1 MSPGCIGIV
10 TPASPFPCRFK
21 PLNEGIM
28 TTRISHIC
36 EKEGVEL
43 SSEAMATLSQ
53 VGFRYWGRGRGL
65 QSSEPG
71 WSWVRERAWQPSA
84 PDWSWAR
91 EGGVFREAWTS
102 RVGRAGLEG
111 GSGRKSGKGSFRTLL
126 PPHFTPLFHSKPSSP
141 HSGIWRRP
149 PKGHHDAAECSTAGR
164 TPSRQ
169 VGVVGGGLG
178 GKGGR
183 SCVNESDGIHS
194 ECGGY

>member
-10 TPASPFPCRFK
+10 TPASPTPCRFK

-71 WSWVRERAWQPSA
+71 WSWVRERAWQPSV

-102 RVGRAGLEG
+102 RVGRSGLEG
-111 GSGRKSGKGSFRTLL
+111 
-126 PPHFTPLFHSKPSSP
+126 
-141 HSGIWRRP
+141 
-149 PKGHHDAAECSTAGR
+149 
-164 TPSRQ
+164 SRER
-169 VGVVGGGLG
+169 G
-178 GKGGR
+178 
-183 SCVNESDGIHS
+183 HS
-194 ECGGY
+194 EPSCPPILHPSFILNPPPPIQVSGGDLRRAITTLQSAVRLVGSQVDK